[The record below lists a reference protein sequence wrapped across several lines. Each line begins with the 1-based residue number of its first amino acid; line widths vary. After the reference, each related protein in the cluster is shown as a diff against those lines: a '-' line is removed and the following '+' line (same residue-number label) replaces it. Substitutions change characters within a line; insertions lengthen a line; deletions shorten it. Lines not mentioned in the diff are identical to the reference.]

1 MLRMGP
7 IRVHWS
13 LLLGAFLFCAAQP
26 HALLLLGYVLVIAA
40 HVLGHLL
47 ATAGSRLRVSG
58 VMLHALGGELLGEG
72 EASPVR
78 RSVIALCGIL
88 AQLALLLLALRVAMP
103 AELHDAFTRRNGV
116 MLLLSLVPLKPLD
129 GAQAWRLPRRLLAAR
144 SARFRPAIPSQR
156 QVEKEVADLLSRI
169 RR

>member
-1 MLRMGP
+1 MLRLGP
-7 IRVHWS
+7 IKLHWS

-26 HALLLLGYVLVIAA
+26 RPLLLLGYVLLLAT

-47 ATAGSRLRVSG
+47 ATAGTRVRISA

-72 EASPVR
+72 EVSPVR
-78 RSVIALCGIL
+78 RSLVALSGVL
-88 AQLALLLLALRVAMP
+88 GQLALLFVALAIAMP
-103 AELHDAFTRRNGV
+103 SDLHEAFTRRNGV
-116 MLLLSLVPLKPLD
+116 MLLLNLVPLKPLD

-144 SARFRPAIPSQR
+144 RARSGPAIPSSR
-156 QVEKEVADLLSRI
+156 QVQKDVADLLSRL